1 VSPPSSG
8 AGDWNCSREMLPA
21 LKKTGRDLQKREE
34 GQEPSENQ
42 KILIKATTE
51 EPKLITFKDFIARA
65 PPVLAGLEVPIST
78 FGP

>member
-1 VSPPSSG
+1 
-8 AGDWNCSREMLPA
+8 MLPA

-51 EPKLITFKDFIARA
+51 EPKIITFKDFIARA
-65 PPVLAGLEVPIST
+65 PPVWLILNSLYQPLDHERIASKPVSDLS
-78 FGP
+78 